1 MTIQPPLSYNE
12 ARVKAHQI
20 AAARRQAREDLDVA
34 LAKKAEAH
42 REYRKSKAVA
52 WAKVERSGTA
62 EERKALIEA
71 AVAEAEFAFNMADA
85 EVRIVYERLAEID
98 GERAS
103 FHRLVSWAERAPAG
117 EE

>member
-52 WAKVERSGTA
+52 WAKVEGKTGDERRAVVEASTA
-62 EERKALIEA
+62 DH
-71 AVAEAEFAFNMADA
+71 EFAFNMADA
-85 EVRIVYERLAEID
+85 EVRIVYERLAEVD

-103 FHRLVSWAERAPAG
+103 FHRLVEWAQRAPAG